1 MGGVK
6 TARGDGLANAARL
19 LRMHGLMSVAVYVPA
34 DGHRRRGGC
43 DGSVGWKPGW
53 HVPLT

>member
-1 MGGVK
+1 
-6 TARGDGLANAARL
+6 
-19 LRMHGLMSVAVYVPA
+19 MHGLMSVAVYVPA